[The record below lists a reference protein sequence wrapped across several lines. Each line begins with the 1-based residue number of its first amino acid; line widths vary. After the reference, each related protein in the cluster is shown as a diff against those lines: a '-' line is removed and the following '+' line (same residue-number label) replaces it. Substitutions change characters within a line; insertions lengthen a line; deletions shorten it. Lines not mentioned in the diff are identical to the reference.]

1 VAQRRIRVRGVGPQI
16 EGKYWESEALL
27 RIGRYEHLEVV
38 LNDASIS
45 RRHGELAA
53 SEQGW
58 IVRDLGSTNG
68 TYLNGVKVGRTDR
81 KIKARDVIQF
91 GNLVMVVAVC
101 EEGSPEAEEPP
112 TGGLQVQATTNNSWH
127 RALESVAFQH
137 TNRPRSGDR
146 LLTLL
151 RANHHLVHANSLDDL
166 LRSVL
171 DDAVAA
177 LDAQRAAIVLSSDDS
192 NDLVLRAVATGDK
205 ESRGR
210 VYFSKSIAKRCFDKA
225 ESVLCRDVTHSPE
238 LAVANSIADGTMSSV
253 ICALLRSPRRQLGV
267 LHLDRGPLKDP
278 FTQEDLQLADA
289 LAASVSAAIEV
300 AQLVEQQRELFLRTV
315 TALAQSVEM
324 RDAYTGNHT
333 QRVTDYSLII
343 ATEMKLN
350 AEDARWV
357 QIGTPLHDIGKIG
370 IDDSILRKR
379 TKLTGDEYEIMKSH
393 TTKGAAI
400 LMAIP
405 ELAPAIPIVRSHHEQ
420 WDGGGYPDGLK
431 GDQIPKLARIVA
443 VADAFDAMTSDRPY
457 RSGLSLQRAFDE
469 IKDLAGK
476 QFDPEVVAAF
486 TRQREKVEETYSQ
499 RLMQEEG
506 LMQRHPPTGLD
517 TPIESEAVSDT
528 GYIDPELLPKSHHGT

>member
-1 VAQRRIRVRGVGPQI
+1 MAQRRIRVRGVGPQI
-16 EGKYWESEALL
+16 EGKYWESESLL

-45 RRHGELAA
+45 RRHGELA
-53 SEQGW
+53 SSDQGW
-58 IVRDLGSTNG
+58 VVRDLGSTNG

-101 EEGSPEAEEPP
+101 EDGPAEAEEPP

-127 RALESVAFQH
+127 RALESVVFQH
-137 TNRPRSGDR
+137 TSRPRSGDR

-171 DDAVAA
+171 DDAVSA
-177 LDAQRAAIVLSSDDS
+177 LDAQRAAIVLNSEES
-192 NDLVLRAVATGDK
+192 NELVLRAVATGDK

-289 LAASVSAAIEV
+289 LAASVAAAIEV

-370 IDDSILRKR
+370 IDDAILRKR

-405 ELAPAIPIVRSHHEQ
+405 ELGPAIPIVRSHHEQ

-469 IKDLAGK
+469 IKDLSGK
-476 QFDPEVVAAF
+476 QFDPEVAAAF
-486 TRQREKVEETYSQ
+486 LRQREKVEETYSQ
-499 RLMQEEG
+499 RLIIEEG
-506 LMQRHPPTGLD
+506 YLQPPVRTGD
-517 TPIESEAVSDT
+517 TPIESEAVSRT
-528 GYIDPELLPKSHHGT
+528 GYIDPDLLPKSQNPV